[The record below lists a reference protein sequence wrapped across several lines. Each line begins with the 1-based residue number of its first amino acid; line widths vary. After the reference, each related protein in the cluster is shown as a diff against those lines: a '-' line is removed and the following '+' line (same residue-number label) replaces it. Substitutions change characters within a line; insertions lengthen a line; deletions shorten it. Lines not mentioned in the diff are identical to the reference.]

1 MEHLAGVPF
10 LLKHLINYN
19 MRYKIGDIV
28 RIKSRD
34 WYEKNKDKIGNID
47 IDGISFGEYKSKYCG
62 KIAKITGVHSNSY
75 SIDIDILSC
84 WTDGMFE
91 GKYAI
96 IDSVEP
102 ENWHVEVV
110 NIDPINHIFEYKK
123 VYDKINIIDSHIAP
137 KNDQAYNLLFREFD
151 NKMDKYN
158 LLSEETAKMINE
170 QFLKCMNNM
179 ETKVELKEEDGMV
192 TKITIPDNCDF
203 EVKDRVII
211 VTPKKVRTWDDLAG
225 KVINGSFIGEDSRI
239 YNTCDH
245 TIGKLDKNIFASERH
260 AKSALAMAQIS
271 QLMPYFGGE
280 VTDEEWKDRDMS
292 KYVIRRWEY
301 EININNL
308 ASVYH
313 FLAFHTKEQ
322 RDDFLKYN
330 EQLVKDYL
338 MIE

>member
-1 MEHLAGVPF
+1 
-10 LLKHLINYN
+10 

-47 IDGISFGEYKSKYCG
+47 IDGISFGEYKSKYCD

-75 SIDIDILSC
+75 NIDIDILSC

-137 KNDQAYNLLFREFD
+137 KNDWAYNLLFREFD

-179 ETKVELKEEDGMV
+179 ETKVELKEENGMI
-192 TKITIPDNCDF
+192 TKIIIPDGCDF
-203 EVKDRVII
+203 EVKDKMIV
-211 VTPKKVRTWDDLAG
+211 VTPKKVVRTWDDLIG
-225 KVINGSFIGEDSRI
+225 KEIKGSFIDSETSIIFHVDNQKVTGESE
-239 YNTCDH
+239 
-245 TIGKLDKNIFASERH
+245 KQIFASKRH

-271 QLMPYFGGE
+271 QLMPYYGSE
-280 VTDEEWKDRDMS
+280 ITDKEWED
-292 KYVIRRWEY
+292 KYVDKYCFFRDGENIRLST
-301 EININNL
+301 NTT
-308 ASVYH
+308 VYR
-313 FLAFHTKEQ
+313 FLAFHTEEQ

-330 EQLVKDYL
+330 KQLVKDYL
-338 MIE
+338 MID